1 MSRLAAFAKPIWMPG
16 WVWPR
21 VRYRIWVSVLI
32 GTVWAWGAASA
43 DDAAEQRVLRVI
55 GDDNYP
61 PYLFRN
67 QDGQAAGYLV
77 DLWRLWETKTGVPVR
92 IDVTN
97 WAEAQRTLLRGDA
110 DVIENIYRTPERE
123 PSYDFS
129 APYANLPVAIY
140 SHDSIQGI
148 NDVAALRGFQIG
160 VMDGDA
166 CIERLRREGIT
177 NLRLY
182 RNYTEL
188 LVSALAEEIKLFCLD
203 EYPAN
208 YYMYRLN
215 AQKSFR
221 KAFELY
227 QGQFHRAVR
236 KGNTDILDLVERG
249 MASITHQEREALR
262 KTWMG
267 QPLPYSDVLYHAA
280 LLVGALALAGFVLL
294 LWTWTLRR
302 RVAAKT
308 RELQHAL
315 EAVHA
320 ARQESE
326 AARDRLEIEVARR
339 TADLSAALEE
349 QEVLLETA
357 TSGIALITDRT
368 LMRCN
373 RRLHEICGWPL
384 GEMVG
389 KSTAIWS
396 PPEAANR
403 PGGEIPAPFWTDRP
417 NRREEQLIRKDG
429 SLFWARLSGNAVD
442 PDDPGKGA
450 VWVIDDIDSERAA
463 VEQMRE
469 AQRLAEDA
477 VRLKADFLANMSHEI
492 RTPMNAIIGLTYLT
506 LKTELT
512 TRQRDYLTKIQGSS
526 QHLLGIINDVLDF
539 SKIEAGKLLVEHI
552 DFELEGVLHNVAA
565 LIAEQAAA
573 KGLELII
580 DTDERVP
587 GRLVGDPLRLSQVLI
602 NFATNAVKFTEHGEI
617 DIQVE
622 ILEATDSDIR
632 LRFAVHDT
640 GIGITAAQQARLFE
654 SFRQADSSTTRKYGG
669 TGLGLAICRRLA
681 ELMGGEVGVAST
693 FGVGSTFWFTARLD
707 ISADQSRRLLPR
719 PDLRGMRVL
728 VVDDND
734 SSREV
739 LTHLLTG
746 MTFVVDAVD
755 SGAAAADRVIRA
767 QRAALPYQVVLIDW
781 QMPDMDGLATAW
793 EIRRLALDHPPP
805 LIMITAHGREELI
818 KSATAAGFSDI
829 LIKPVNPSLLFD
841 SLMQLLTEDPAP
853 QDEPA
858 PHLDSSPGLS
868 ADRPSTI
875 AGARVLLVEDNLIN
889 QQVALELLGELG
901 LQVEIAAD
909 GAIALRMVQQDRYD
923 LVLMDIQMPVMDGL
937 MATRAIRRLPG
948 FADLPIVAMTAN
960 VMPGD
965 RERCLQ
971 AGMNDHLAKPIE
983 PDELTRVLEQWIAP
997 RCHPAALGRPGGAG
1011 VPASAVTLPGAGEAP
1026 DKGIGDLDRI
1036 PGLDVARGLRQAL
1049 GRETLYR
1056 SLLQTFVETQ
1066 SGFDSLLDV
1075 ALRAEDWTSAQRL
1088 AHTLK
1093 GVAAQIGAT
1102 EVASSAAQLEQALRL
1117 RETTE
1122 SLREPRIQTSR
1133 QLDTLI
1139 AALRRQQDATSSAAL
1154 PMPVQSRAPIDADL
1168 LRSVCRDL
1176 ARGLSDDDFAS
1187 SQLLTDHADLLGAGL
1202 AEQYAVIADA
1212 VHRFDFAAA
1221 LDGLRDAADRN
1232 GIALD

>member
-1 MSRLAAFAKPIWMPG
+1 MSRRTSRAMPSWMPR
-16 WVWPR
+16 WPR
-21 VRYRIWVSVLI
+21 VRYRIWIWISILI
-32 GTVWAWGAASA
+32 GAAPAWGAA
-43 DDAAEQRVLRVI
+43 AAEAPEQRVLRVV
-55 GDDNYP
+55 GDENYP

-67 QDGQAAGYLV
+67 QDGQATGYLV
-77 DLWRLWETKTGVPVR
+77 DLWRLWETKTGVAVR
-92 IDVTN
+92 IDVAN

-129 APYANLPVAIY
+129 APYADLPVAIY

-148 NDVAALRGFQIG
+148 NDIAALRGFQIG

-166 CIERLRREGIT
+166 CVEHLRREGII

-182 RNYTEL
+182 RDYTDL
-188 LVSALAEEIKLFCLD
+188 LMGALAEDIKLFCLD

-208 YYMYRLN
+208 YYIYRLN
-215 AQKSFR
+215 AQKTFR

-227 QGQFHRAVR
+227 QGQFHRAVS
-236 KGNTDILDLVERG
+236 KGNTAILDLVERG
-249 MASITHQEREALR
+249 MAAITPQEREALR
-262 KTWMG
+262 KIWMG
-267 QPLPYSDVLYHAA
+267 QPLPYSDVLHHAA
-280 LLVGALALAGFVLL
+280 LLVAALALAGVVLL

-349 QEVLLETA
+349 QEVLFETA

-389 KSTAIWS
+389 KPTAIWYPIEGDS
-396 PPEAANR
+396 N
-403 PGGEIPAPFWTDRP
+403 PGGELSAPIRTEQHH
-417 NRREEQLIRKDG
+417 RREEQLIRKDG

-442 PDDPGKGA
+442 PDDPSKGA

-469 AQRLAEDA
+469 AKRLAEDA

-602 NFATNAVKFTEHGEI
+602 NFASNAIKFTEHGEI
-617 DIQVE
+617 DIRVE

-632 LRFAVHDT
+632 LRFAVRDT

-669 TGLGLAICRRLA
+669 TGLGLAICRHLA

-693 FGVGSTFWFTARLD
+693 FGIGSTFWFTARLG
-707 ISADQSRRLLPR
+707 IGADQSRRLLPR
-719 PDLRGMRVL
+719 PDLRGLRIL
-728 VVDDND
+728 VVDDNA

-739 LTHLLTG
+739 LTHMLTG
-746 MTFVVDAVD
+746 MTFVVEAVG
-755 SGAAAADRVIRA
+755 SGSAALDRVILA

-793 EIRRLALDHPPP
+793 EIRRVALEHPPH

-818 KSATAAGFSDI
+818 KSAPAAGISDI
-829 LIKPVNPSLLFD
+829 LIKPVSPSLLFD
-841 SLMQLLTEDPAP
+841 SLMHLLTEDSAQQDVPAL
-853 QDEPA
+853 Q
-858 PHLDSSPGLS
+858 LDASPGPS
-868 ADRPSTI
+868 PDRPSTI

-889 QQVALELLGELG
+889 QQVATELLGALG

-909 GAIALRMVQQDRYD
+909 GAVALRRVQQDPYD

-937 MATRAIRRLPG
+937 AATRAIRKLPG

-960 VMPGD
+960 VMLGD

-971 AGMNDHLAKPIE
+971 AGMNDHIAKPIE
-983 PDELTRVLEQWIAP
+983 PDDLTRVLQQWIAP
-997 RCHPAALGRPGGAG
+997 RGNQASVGRPVGSAEPDATGPDAGAAPVNG
-1011 VPASAVTLPGAGEAP
+1011 V
-1026 DKGIGDLDRI
+1026 GDSGRI
-1036 PGLDVARGLRQAL
+1036 PGLDVTRGLRQSL
-1049 GRETLYR
+1049 GRETLYG
-1056 SLLQTFVETQ
+1056 SLIETFVATQ
-1066 SGFDSLLDV
+1066 SSFDSLFGA
-1075 ALRAEDWTSAQRL
+1075 ALEAADASSAQRL

-1102 EVASSAAQLEQALRL
+1102 GVADSAARLERALRGRATTETL
-1117 RETTE
+1117 RELQ
-1122 SLREPRIQTSR
+1122 LRTSR
-1133 QLDTLI
+1133 ELDTLLDAI
-1139 AALRRQQDATSSAAL
+1139 RGQHATALTAL
-1154 PMPVQSRAPIDADL
+1154 PRPTPVDADL

-1176 ARGLSDDDFAS
+1176 ARSLSDDDFAS
-1187 SQLLTDHADLLGAGL
+1187 SQLLTEHADLLSAGL

-1221 LDGLRDAADRN
+1221 LDGLRVAADRH
-1232 GIALD
+1232 GIALA